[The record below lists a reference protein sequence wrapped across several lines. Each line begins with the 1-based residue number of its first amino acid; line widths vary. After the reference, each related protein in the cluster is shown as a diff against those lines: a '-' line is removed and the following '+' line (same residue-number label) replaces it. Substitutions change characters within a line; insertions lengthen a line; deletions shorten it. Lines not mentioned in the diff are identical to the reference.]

1 MTDEQ
6 TIQIET
12 KLAHQEQTIAELDAA
27 LVSQQSQLMTLERQM
42 SALIN
47 KVKELEQAAPAENS
61 KFEVPP
67 HY

>member
-6 TIQIET
+6 TIRIET

-27 LVSQQSQLMTLERQM
+27 LISQQSHLMTLERQM
-42 SALIN
+42 SELLS
-47 KVKELEQAAPAENS
+47 KVQELADAAPAENS